1 MALLELTGVRAGYG
15 IGPDIL
21 SEVAL
26 AVEPGRTYCMIGPN
40 GAGKS
45 TLLKLI
51 CGILHPRAGE
61 VIFDGQNI
69 SGLRPDQILG
79 RGICFVPQDRT
90 LFPEMTVRENLT
102 MGAYVVRDRRVID
115 ERMKH
120 VMSLFPILEERS
132 GQLAQTM
139 SGGEQ
144 QMLAMA
150 RALMIKPKL
159 MMIDEPSLGLA
170 PQATVQV
177 FDIIRRLRDDLDVTI
192 LLVEQNVRKGLE
204 VSDWAFVLDLGNMRF
219 QGPAN
224 EILADPRI
232 RDLYLGKAPTA
243 AADARGEEEILQ

>member
-1 MALLELTGVRAGYG
+1 MALLDLTGVRAGYG

-21 SEVAL
+21 SEVTL

-51 CGILHPRAGE
+51 CGVLAPRSGRVDFGGE
-61 VIFDGQNI
+61 SI

-102 MGAYVVRDRRVID
+102 MGAYLVRDRKVVD
-115 ERMKH
+115 ERMH
-120 VMSLFPILEERS
+120 QVMSMFPILEERS

-177 FDIIRRLRDDLDVTI
+177 FEIIRRLREDLDVTI

-204 VSDWAFVLDLGNMRF
+204 VSDWAFVLDLGSLRF
-219 QGPAN
+219 QGPAH

-232 RDLYLGKAPTA
+232 RDLYLGKAPPPEA
-243 AADARGEEEILQ
+243 RSPGASEVDA

>member
-1 MALLELTGVRAGYG
+1 MALLELTGVGAGYG

-21 SEVAL
+21 SEVTL
-26 AVEPGRTYCMIGPN
+26 AVEPGHTYCMIGPN

-61 VIFDGQNI
+61 VIFDGEKI

-102 MGAYVVRDRRVID
+102 MGAYLLRDKRVI
-115 ERMKH
+115 EGRMKQ

-132 GQLAQTM
+132 AQLAQTM

-150 RALMIKPKL
+150 RALMIQPKL

-232 RDLYLGKAPTA
+232 RDLYLGKAP
-243 AADARGEEEILQ
+243 AADTDPRGEEEIVQ